1 MKEGDKSA
9 VRRLPLTGLR
19 LAPSQVWGSIRL
31 VPVLR
36 DDIPGDLRITRRS
49 YDEDVSVVSLQGG
62 LMEPGLRYVSY
73 VPHGLVVDWD
83 DKGAAVTAETRL
95 RKPEGKEGKSLKH
108 GPFSSTRVLH
118 RMVHREDKSRLRLL
132 PMHLTM
138 EGFLALYFGGPQVA
152 WSEYSQEA
160 LSQGLNPRSEWT
172 SSGWASAAFAE
183 ALRIFEL
190 HERQVGM
197 LIFQADA
204 LLSCAIVSHPEDYR
218 ALHRAL
224 LEDFYGDLLV
234 QYGFL
239 GDVPAMGL
247 GVEDASVNSMRDLR
261 GAIERMRADWADF
274 MGFMAEGIIG
284 AEVITSPL
292 YEAGPFH
299 LQRFITGLSPSEEN
313 HMGEAILRGDGTVE
327 YLKTYRLSA
336 AQTRRA
342 YLLKQLAQGGWSLE
356 RTAEHLKTTRDE
368 LIVRLRNAGFGYLIK
383 EHVLKAAEARH
394 ARR

>member
-1 MKEGDKSA
+1 MREGHKSA

-62 LMEPGLRYVSY
+62 LMETGLHYTSY

-83 DKGAAVTAETRL
+83 DKGTAVTPETRL
-95 RKPEGKEGKSLKH
+95 RKPGGKEGKSLKH
-108 GPFSSTRVLH
+108 GPFSTRVLH
-118 RMVHREDKSRLRLL
+118 RMVHREDKNRLRLL

-138 EGFLALYFGGPQVA
+138 EGFLALYFGGPEVA
-152 WSEYSQEA
+152 WNEYSQEA
-160 LSQGLNPRSEWT
+160 LSQGLNPRSEG
-172 SSGWASAAFAE
+172 SFSGWASAAFAE

-224 LEDFYGDLLV
+224 LEDFYGELLM

-239 GDVPAMGL
+239 GDVPVLGL
-247 GVEDASVNSMRDLR
+247 GVEDARVNSMKELR
-261 GAIERMRADWADF
+261 AAIERMRVDWADF
-274 MGFMAEGIIG
+274 MGFMAEGVIG
-284 AEVITSPL
+284 AEVVTSPV

-342 YLLKQLAQGGWSLE
+342 YLLKQLAQGSWNLE
-356 RTAEHLKTTRDE
+356 RTAAQLKTTRDE
-368 LIVRLRNAGFGYLIK
+368 LMVRLRNAGFGYLLK
-383 EHVLKAAEARH
+383 EHVLKAAETRF

>member
-1 MKEGDKSA
+1 MREGGKSG

-62 LMEPGLRYVSY
+62 LMEPGLHYASY

-83 DKGAAVTAETRL
+83 DKGAAVTPETRL

-108 GPFSSTRVLH
+108 GPFSTRVLH
-118 RMVHREDKSRLRLL
+118 RMVHREDKNRLRLL

-160 LSQGLNPRSEWT
+160 LSQGLNPRSEWAY
-172 SSGWASAAFAE
+172 SGWASTAFAE

-239 GDVPAMGL
+239 GDVPVLGL
-247 GVEDASVNSMRDLR
+247 GVEDARVNSMKELR
-261 GAIERMRADWADF
+261 AAIERMRADWADF
-274 MGFMAEGIIG
+274 MGFMAEGVIG
-284 AEVITSPL
+284 AEVFTAPV

-356 RTAEHLKTTRDE
+356 RTAEQLKTTRDE
-368 LIVRLRNAGFGYLIK
+368 LIVRLRNAGFGYLLK
-383 EHVLKAAEARH
+383 EHVLKAAEARLT
-394 ARR
+394 RR